1 MPWTI
6 SVTVCLAVCVC
17 GGVEDLHACDPSAVP
32 LKVVELRFRGVVHL
46 NESQL
51 RSVMWTRK
59 SSSWPWGEEAYFDC
73 QEFEADLKRIE
84 ALYHVEGY
92 PDAKVS
98 SFDVDLDDQRKTAS
112 ISITVTEGD
121 PIRVGDVVLSGFEVL
136 PESVVQALRDHPPI
150 GPGDILSE
158 SAQTRAIDLAMHV
171 LQDAG
176 NAYAQVSV
184 TREVDQSGRVRL
196 SLKAAPGPMAFF
208 GPIEIVGNLSVADD
222 VIRRQLLYRPGEL
235 FRRTPIVESQRQ
247 VAMLQLF
254 EFVTIEAVNV
264 PLRPLD
270 VPTRITV
277 VEGDSQRLRFS
288 GGYGTEEKLSIETVW
303 QQLNLFGGAQ
313 VMEGRAKWSWLD
325 RGIEARF
332 TEPYL
337 FRPDLSMRLEASHSD
352 VDEQIFRTRSTG
364 GQGAITWL
372 RNPRVSATLSFV
384 SEFTTTRISSDVLGN
399 EGREQEGHSRRWRWT
414 SSDAL
419 QPIKLIRVRA
429 RGWSFISNKQED
441 GSLDHSTISTFWE
454 RHGHYHTL
462 TDRLTLAGRVRYGSI
477 SPLWRTATVPFF
489 RRYFLGGSTSLRGW
503 GRLEVSPL
511 SGTGVPVGGH
521 TAFEGSSE
529 VRVPLFAKLTGVV
542 FVDAGNVWAS
552 DWVLDLGNLL
562 VDAGTGLR
570 YETPFG
576 LVRFDVAYQLN
587 RLDGLQIDGEPESR
601 RWRIHFSVGQAF

>member
-1 MPWTI
+1 MPTLM
-6 SVTVCLAVCVC
+6 CLALCVC

-46 NESQL
+46 DESQL
-51 RSVMWTRK
+51 RSVMRTRK
-59 SSSWPWGEEAYFDC
+59 SSSWPRGEEAYFER

-84 ALYHVEGY
+84 ALYHAEGY
-92 PDAKVS
+92 LDAKVS

-136 PESVVQALRDHPPI
+136 PESVVQALRDHLPI

-176 NAYAQVSV
+176 YAYAQVSV
-184 TREVDQSGRVRL
+184 TREVEQSGRVRL
-196 SLKAAPGPMAFF
+196 SLTAAPGQMAFF

-264 PLRPLD
+264 QQQPLD

-303 QQLNLFGGAQ
+303 QHLNVFGGAQ
-313 VMEGRAKWSWLD
+313 VMEGRGKWSWLD
-325 RGIEARF
+325 RGIEARL

-399 EGREQEGHSRRWRWT
+399 EGREQEG
-414 SSDAL
+414 
-419 QPIKLIRVRA
+419 
-429 RGWSFISNKQED
+429 
-441 GSLDHSTISTFWE
+441 
-454 RHGHYHTL
+454 TL
-462 TDRLTLAGRVRYGSI
+462 TALALDVERRTAADQFDPREGSWLVLHLEQAGGWLPGSFNYLNLLGEARYYYTVADRLTLAERVRYGSI

-521 TAFEGSSE
+521 TLFEGSSE

-552 DWVLDLGNLL
+552 DWELDLGDLL

-570 YETPFG
+570 YQTPFG
-576 LVRFDVAYQLN
+576 LARFDVAYQLN